1 MASIDNLL
9 VSLLVDE
16 VVGGFIVT
24 IPPGHVGC
32 IYSIFR
38 GVLKNV
44 WYPGMHFKVPV
55 IHRVKLFNAQLI
67 EYTVSKDILLKDNK
81 EIMGDEVINAVTAD
95 NKFVAIEAT
104 VLIKLD
110 TEKLPEIWQNIGE
123 NFVSKVV
130 RPVTRSRIRKVLTNH
145 TLTKALSTNRS
156 VIEDEVKEELRE
168 SLSSH
173 GLHVDNFYLSSLTP
187 LEGWQVF
194 EDDPLKDQP
203 AVPKTVEEI
212 KSNRLISGQQ
222 VVDVKSSGQLLET
235 NNDLGRRS

>member
-38 GVLKNV
+38 GVLKSV
-44 WYPGMHFKVPV
+44 WHPGMHFKIPL

-67 EYTVSKDILLKDNK
+67 EYTVSKDIMLKENTE
-81 EIMGDEVINAVTAD
+81 EIMGDEVINAVTSD
-95 NKFVAIEAT
+95 NKFVAVEAT
-104 VLIKLD
+104 ALIKLD
-110 TEKLPEIWQNIGE
+110 TERLPDLWQNIGE

-130 RPVTRSRIRKVLTNH
+130 RPVTRSRIRKVLTAH
-145 TLTKALSTNRS
+145 TLMKALSTDRS
-156 VIEDEVKEELRE
+156 LIEDEVKAELIN
-168 SLSSH
+168 SLSQH

-187 LEGWQVF
+187 LEGLQATEVF
-194 EDDPLKDQP
+194 VPNQEIIQP
-203 AVPKTVEEI
+203 IEL
-212 KSNRLISGQQ
+212 N
-222 VVDVKSSGQLLET
+222 T
-235 NNDLGRRS
+235 NTGLRVGL

>member
-9 VSLLVDE
+9 VSLFVDE

-24 IPPGHVGC
+24 VPPGHVGC

-44 WYPGMHFKVPV
+44 WYPGMHFKIPI
-55 IHRVKLFNAQLI
+55 IHRVKLFNAQII
-67 EYTVSKDILLKDNK
+67 EYTISKDVVVKDNK

-95 NKFVAIEAT
+95 NKFVAVEAT

-110 TEKLPEIWQNIGE
+110 TERLPEIWQNIGE

-145 TLTKALSTNRS
+145 MLSMALSTSRS
-156 VIEDEVKEELRE
+156 VIEDEIKQELRD
-168 SLSSH
+168 SLTSH
-173 GLHVDNFYLSSLTP
+173 GLHVENFYLSSLTP
-187 LEGWQVF
+187 IEGKFLEGYGMN
-194 EDDPLKDQP
+194 DDGNEGMRS
-203 AVPKTVEEI
+203 AEEV
-212 KSNRLISGQQ
+212 KSDRTISGNIPKE
-222 VVDVKSSGQLLET
+222 DV
-235 NNDLGRRS
+235 NRRE

>member
-32 IYSIFR
+32 IYSVFS
-38 GVLKNV
+38 GVMKNV
-44 WYPGMHFKVPV
+44 WYPGMHFKVPL

-67 EYTVSKDILLKDNK
+67 EYTISKDVVLKDNK
-81 EIMGDEVINAVTAD
+81 EIMGDEVINAVTSD
-95 NKFVAIEAT
+95 NKFVAVEAT

-110 TEKLPEIWQNIGE
+110 TQRLPEIWQNVGE
-123 NFVSKVV
+123 HFVSKVV

-145 TLTKALSTNRS
+145 TLIKALSTDRS
-156 VIEDEVKEELRE
+156 IIEDEVKQELID
-168 SLSSH
+168 SLTQH

-187 LEGWQVF
+187 IEGGQM
-194 EDDPLKDQP
+194 
-203 AVPKTVEEI
+203 VETPI
-212 KSNRLISGQQ
+212 KIIPPIES
-222 VVDVKSSGQLLET
+222 ET
-235 NNDLGRRS
+235 SIDLGIRS

>member
-24 IPPGHVGC
+24 VPPGHVGC
-32 IYSIFR
+32 IYSVFR

-44 WYPGMHFKVPV
+44 WHPGMHFKVPI

-67 EYTVSKDILLKDNK
+67 EYTVAKDIILKDNK
-81 EIMGDEVINAVTAD
+81 EIMGDEVINAVTSD
-95 NKFVAIEAT
+95 NKFVAVEAT

-110 TEKLPEIWQNIGE
+110 TERLPEIWQNIGE

-145 TLTKALSTNRS
+145 TLMNALSTDRS
-156 VIEDEVKEELRE
+156 LIEEEVTNELRE
-168 SLSSH
+168 SLSGH
-173 GLHVDNFYLSSLTP
+173 GLNVENFYLSSLTP
-187 LEGWQVF
+187 IEGWQITDGDLPKAMEV
-194 EDDPLKDQP
+194 EVIQ
-203 AVPKTVEEI
+203 PKTAEQI
-212 KSNRLISGQQ
+212 KSERLFTNQPESG
-222 VVDVKSSGQLLET
+222 T
-235 NNDLGRRS
+235 NNDLGHRM

>member
-32 IYSIFR
+32 IYSMFR

-44 WYPGMHFKVPV
+44 WYPGMHFKVPI

-81 EIMGDEVINAVTAD
+81 EIMGDEVINAVTSD
-95 NKFVAIEAT
+95 NKFVAVEAT

-110 TEKLPEIWQNIGE
+110 TERLPEIWQNIGE
-123 NFVSKVV
+123 NFISKVV
-130 RPVTRSRIRKVLTNH
+130 RPVTRSRIRKVITNH
-145 TLTKALSTNRS
+145 TLIKALSTDRS
-156 VIEDEVKEELRE
+156 IIEDEIKNELQE
-168 SLSSH
+168 TLSSQ
-173 GLHVDNFYLSSLTP
+173 GLHVENLYLSSLTP
-187 LEGWQVF
+187 IESNLPQEVIS
-194 EDDPLKDQP
+194 LKP
-203 AVPKTVEEI
+203 ELA
-212 KSNRLISGQQ
+212 
-222 VVDVKSSGQLLET
+222 T
-235 NNDLGRRS
+235 NIEMGTRF

>member
-24 IPPGHVGC
+24 VPPGHVGC

-44 WYPGMHFKVPV
+44 WHPGMHFKVPL

-67 EYTVSKDILLKDNK
+67 EYTVSKDILLRENK
-81 EIMGDEVINAVTAD
+81 EIMGDELINAVTSD
-95 NKFVAIEAT
+95 NKFVAVEAT

-110 TEKLPEIWQNIGE
+110 TERLPEIWQNIGE
-123 NFVSKVV
+123 NFVSKII

-145 TLTKALSTNRS
+145 TLIKALSTDRS
-156 VIEDEVKEELRE
+156 IIEDEVKQELIE
-168 SLSSH
+168 SLAPH

-187 LEGWQVF
+187 IDGI
-194 EDDPLKDQP
+194 QP
-203 AVPKTVEEI
+203 TDETVVTQEVIQPIE
-212 KSNRLISGQQ
+212 SN
-222 VVDVKSSGQLLET
+222 T
-235 NNDLGRRS
+235 NNILGTRF

>member
-9 VSLLVDE
+9 VSLFVDE

-24 IPPGHVGC
+24 VPPGHVGC

-44 WYPGMHFKVPV
+44 WYPGMHFKIPI

-67 EYTVSKDILLKDNK
+67 EYTIAKDVLLKDDK

-95 NKFVAIEAT
+95 NKFVSVEAT

-110 TEKLPEIWQNIGE
+110 TERLPEIWQNIGE

-130 RPVTRSRIRKVLTNH
+130 RPVTRSRVRKVLTNH
-145 TLTKALSTNRS
+145 TLSNALSIERTM
-156 VIEDEVKEELRE
+156 IEDEVKSELRE
-168 SLSSH
+168 SLSGH
-173 GLHVDNFYLSSLTP
+173 GLDVENFYLSSLNP
-187 LEGWQVF
+187 VEGSIIE
-194 EDDPLKDQP
+194 EDKVVEEV
-203 AVPKTVEEI
+203 AMPKNAEEI
-212 KSNRLISGQQ
+212 KSQRLYKTGSREI
-222 VVDVKSSGQLLET
+222 
-235 NNDLGRRS
+235 

>member
-44 WYPGMHFKVPV
+44 WYPGIHFKVPL

-67 EYTVSKDILLKDNK
+67 EYTISKDIVLKENK
-81 EIMGDEVINAVTAD
+81 EIMGDELINAVTAD
-95 NKFVAIEAT
+95 NRFVTVEVT

-110 TEKLPEIWQNIGE
+110 TEKLPEIWQTIGE
-123 NFVSKVV
+123 NFISKVV
-130 RPVTRSRIRKVLTNH
+130 RPVTRSRIRKVIAKHSLV
-145 TLTKALSTNRS
+145 KALSTDRS
-156 VIEDEVKEELRE
+156 LIEDEIKEELLA
-168 SLSSH
+168 SLTQH
-173 GLHVDNFYLSSLTP
+173 GLHVENLYLSSLTP
-187 LEGWQVF
+187 IEGSPLDNIVEAATQV
-194 EDDPLKDQP
+194 
-203 AVPKTVEEI
+203 
-212 KSNRLISGQQ
+212 S
-222 VVDVKSSGQLLET
+222 T
-235 NNDLGRRS
+235 NNIPDLGSRI

>member
-32 IYSIFR
+32 IYSVFR

-44 WYPGMHFKVPV
+44 WYPGMHFKIPI

-67 EYTVSKDILLKDNK
+67 EYTVAKDILLKDNK
-81 EIMGDEVINAVTAD
+81 EIMGDEIINAVTGD
-95 NKFVAIEAT
+95 NKFVAVEAT

-110 TEKLPEIWQNIGE
+110 TERLPEIWQTIGE

-130 RPVTRSRIRKVLTNH
+130 RPVTRSRIRKVLTDH
-145 TLTKALSTNRS
+145 TLVKALSTDRS
-156 VIEDEVKEELRE
+156 IIEDEVTEELRK

-173 GLHVDNFYLSSLTP
+173 GLHVENFYLSSLTP
-187 LEGWQVF
+187 IEGWQVTDTEIF
-194 EDDPLKDQP
+194 LKP
-203 AVPKTVEEI
+203 GEKIIENPGPKTAEEI
-212 KSNRLISGQQ
+212 RDQRLFTGQP
-222 VVDVKSSGQLLET
+222 GLET
-235 NNDLGRRS
+235 NNDLGHR

>member
-24 IPPGHVGC
+24 VPPGHVGC
-32 IYSIFR
+32 IYSVFR
-38 GVLKNV
+38 GVLKSV
-44 WYPGMHFKVPV
+44 WHPGMHFKVPL

-81 EIMGDEVINAVTAD
+81 EIMGDEVINAVTSD
-95 NKFVAIEAT
+95 NKFVAVEAT

-110 TEKLPEIWQNIGE
+110 TERLPEIWQNIGE

-145 TLTKALSTNRS
+145 SLIKALSTDRS
-156 VIEDEVKEELRE
+156 IIEDEVKQELID
-168 SLSSH
+168 SLAQH

-187 LEGWQVF
+187 FEGMQQM
-194 EDDPLKDQP
+194 DQNNMG
-203 AVPKTVEEI
+203 TDR
-212 KSNRLISGQQ
+212 KS
-222 VVDVKSSGQLLET
+222 VV
-235 NNDLGRRS
+235 

>member
-44 WYPGMHFKVPV
+44 WYPGMHFKIPI

-67 EYTVSKDILLKDNK
+67 EYTVAKDIFLKDNK
-81 EIMGDEVINAVTAD
+81 EIMGDEIINAVTSD
-95 NKFVAIEAT
+95 NKFVAVEAT

-110 TEKLPEIWQNIGE
+110 TERLPEIWQNIGE

-130 RPVTRSRIRKVLTNH
+130 RPVTRSRIRKVITNH
-145 TLTKALSTNRS
+145 TLANALSTDRS
-156 VIEDEVKEELRE
+156 LIEEEVVKELRE
-168 SLSSH
+168 SLSGH
-173 GLHVDNFYLSSLTP
+173 GLNVENFYLSSLTP
-187 LEGWQVF
+187 VEGWQITDSELPRIEPVS
-194 EDDPLKDQP
+194 QM
-203 AVPKTVEEI
+203 KTAEQI
-212 KSNRLISGQQ
+212 KSERGFSNARES
-222 VVDVKSSGQLLET
+222 ET
-235 NNDLGRRS
+235 NNDLGQRV

>member
-32 IYSIFR
+32 IYSVFR

-44 WYPGMHFKVPV
+44 WYPGMHFKIPI

-67 EYTVSKDILLKDNK
+67 EYTVSKDILVKDNK
-81 EIMGDEVINAVTAD
+81 EIMGDEVINSVTSD
-95 NKFVAIEAT
+95 NKFVAVEAT
-104 VLIKLD
+104 ALIKLD
-110 TEKLPEIWQNIGE
+110 TERLPEIWQNIGE

-145 TLTKALSTNRS
+145 TLMNALSLERS
-156 VIEDEVKEELRE
+156 SIEEEITTELRD
-168 SLSSH
+168 SLSGH
-173 GLHVDNFYLSSLTP
+173 GLNVENFYLSSLTP
-187 LEGWQVF
+187 IEGWQVTDGDLPRN
-194 EDDPLKDQP
+194 EQPSQMKTADQ
-203 AVPKTVEEI
+203 I
-212 KSNRLISGQQ
+212 KSERLFSNQQ
-222 VVDVKSSGQLLET
+222 ESQT
-235 NNDLGRRS
+235 NNDLGQRF

>member
-44 WYPGMHFKVPV
+44 WYPGIHFKVPL

-67 EYTVSKDILLKDNK
+67 EYTISKDIVLKDNK
-81 EIMGDEVINAVTAD
+81 EIMGDELINAVTAD
-95 NKFVAIEAT
+95 NRFVTVEVT

-110 TEKLPEIWQNIGE
+110 TEKLPEIWQTIGE
-123 NFVSKVV
+123 NFISKVV
-130 RPVTRSRIRKVLTNH
+130 RPVTRSRIRKVIAKHSLI
-145 TLTKALSTNRS
+145 KALSTDRS
-156 VIEDEVKEELRE
+156 LIEDEIKEELLA
-168 SLSSH
+168 SLTQH
-173 GLHVDNFYLSSLTP
+173 GLYVENLYLSSLTP
-187 LEGWQVF
+187 IEGSPLDNIVEAATQVN
-194 EDDPLKDQP
+194 
-203 AVPKTVEEI
+203 
-212 KSNRLISGQQ
+212 SNNIP
-222 VVDVKSSGQLLET
+222 
-235 NNDLGRRS
+235 DLGSRS

>member
-16 VVGGFIVT
+16 VIGGFIVT

-32 IYSIFR
+32 IYSVFR

-67 EYTVSKDILLKDNK
+67 EYTISKDISLKDNK
-81 EIMGDEVINAVTAD
+81 EIMGDEVINAVTGD
-95 NKFVAIEAT
+95 NKFVAVEAT
-104 VLIKLD
+104 ALIKLD
-110 TEKLPEIWQNIGE
+110 TERLPEIWQNIGE

-145 TLTKALSTNRS
+145 TLAKALSTDRNI
-156 VIEDEVKEELRE
+156 IEDEVKDELRD
-168 SLSSH
+168 SLTSH
-173 GLHVDNFYLSSLTP
+173 GLHVENFYLSSLTP
-187 LEGWQVF
+187 VEGWQVTDNEMF
-194 EDDPLKDQP
+194 LKPGDT
-203 AVPKTVEEI
+203 ATAPKTAEEI
-212 KSNRLISGQQ
+212 KNQRLFTAPTES
-222 VVDVKSSGQLLET
+222 KTNTELET
-235 NNDLGRRS
+235 RA